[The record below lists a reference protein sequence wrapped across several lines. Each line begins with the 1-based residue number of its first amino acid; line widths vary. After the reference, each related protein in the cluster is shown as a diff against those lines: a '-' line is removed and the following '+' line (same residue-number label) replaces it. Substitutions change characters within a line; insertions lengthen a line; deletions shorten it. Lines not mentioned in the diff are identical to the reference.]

1 MGLLD
6 DTLKEK
12 MFQEAFATCFGDVDF
27 QRKYFCKWIQIMRGS
42 TQQKKSRA
50 NDEQLTIVCAAW
62 SAVA

>member
-12 MFQEAFATCFGDVDF
+12 MFQEVFATCFGDVDF
-27 QRKYFCKWIQIMRGS
+27 QRKCFCKWIQIMRGS
-42 TQQKKSRA
+42 TLKKSRA
-50 NDEQLTIVCAAW
+50 NDEQLTIVCAVW